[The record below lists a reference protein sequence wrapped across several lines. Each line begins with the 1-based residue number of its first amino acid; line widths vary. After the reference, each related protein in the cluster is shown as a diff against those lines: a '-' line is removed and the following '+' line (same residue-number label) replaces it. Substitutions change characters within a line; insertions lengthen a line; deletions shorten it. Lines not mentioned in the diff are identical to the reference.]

1 MSNDNPVDYHIVKSL
16 KQSKVS
22 QVIKVGND
30 FMKDFLFDENENA
43 IDIQITSLRI
53 IFLIHNT
60 FNSSNEANLLMFQGK
75 QEARQ
80 LKLFEEEFMSEHNQ
94 YLRITIKNSL
104 ISPDQNSSHL
114 EKAIEFLT
122 DYKKQWNTSV
132 NSEGKKIKSYG
143 GLITMPTYEE
153 KGHTSFLISSF
164 WLNKIIDIDNY
175 TYMLL
180 QTAFSI
186 SSAKE
191 ILFLVWLGRLNPAN
205 GTTISRGRLNERFN
219 LNYKTA
225 KGLCD
230 QFLRPMRK
238 TFDEKS
244 LLSFNFKRS
253 NDLITIIPYTNS
265 PKLEDLSHETKS
277 KIQVIYK
284 LSYFKKRHNLEGTD
298 FEKFK
303 IVFNQKNT
311 NNRNEIFAAYEALK
325 TQCRESKT
333 KLVDLQGKDFLN
345 KLQETLIQIYKQKS
359 KQVVPNG
366 HLRII

>member
-1 MSNDNPVDYHIVKSL
+1 MSSDNPIDYHIVKSL
-16 KQSKVS
+16 KQNKVS
-22 QVIKVGND
+22 PIIKVGND

-43 IDIQITSLRI
+43 IDIQITALRI

-60 FNSSNEANLLMFQGK
+60 FNSSNEGNLLMFQGK

-80 LKLFEEEFMSEHNQ
+80 LKLFEDEFMSEHNQ
-94 YLRITIKNSL
+94 YLKITIKNAL

-122 DYKKQWNTSV
+122 DYKKQWNTSI

-153 KGHTSFLISSF
+153 KGHTSFLISSY
-164 WLNKIIDIDNY
+164 WLNKIVDIDNY

-191 ILFLVWLGRLNPAN
+191 ILFLIWLGRVNLEK
-205 GTTISRGRLNERFN
+205 GTTISRKRLNERFN

-238 TFDEKS
+238 NFDEKS
-244 LLSFNFKRS
+244 MLSFNFKRS
-253 NDLITIIPYTNS
+253 EELITIMPYSNT
-265 PKLEDLSHETKS
+265 PKLQDISHETKD
-277 KIQVIYK
+277 KIQVLYK
-284 LSYFKKRHNLEGTD
+284 LSYFKKRHNLQGTD

-311 NNRNEIFAAYEALK
+311 NNRKEIFAAYESLK
-325 TQCRESKT
+325 NECRESKT
-333 KLVDLQGKDFLN
+333 KLTDLQGAAFLQ
-345 KLQETLIQIYKQKS
+345 KLQEIIIKQYKEKKQI
-359 KQVVPNG
+359 VPNG
-366 HLRII
+366 HLVIT